1 MQKIYLFNLFHLFY
15 LNRALCIVLTASIQ
29 KVERIDEVPTEET
42 VPSSEEQPPP
52 ESDIQP

>member
-1 MQKIYLFNLFHLFY
+1 
-15 LNRALCIVLTASIQ
+15 
-29 KVERIDEVPTEET
+29 VPTEET